1 MDKPKASRRNRKGIM
16 HTFEVEMQGRLGY
29 TVTVLVN
36 ADKIGQAE
44 FIAAHRFPELMVTGN
59 TRDAGPAK

>member
-1 MDKPKASRRNRKGIM
+1 M

-59 TRDAGPAK
+59 TRDAGPVK